1 MKFILVTPAL
11 PHSRAGNRAT
21 AIRWRN
27 ILRDLGHH
35 VHLDTKFSTGKYDAM
50 VALHS
55 WRSADSIQN
64 FNEQHPDKP
73 LIVAL
78 TGTDLYKFIKTH
90 PKKTLH
96 SIEISDVLV
105 ALHDLAY
112 QAIPKQYCEKLSV
125 IYQSAKS
132 VKRQN
137 KKNKKHFDV
146 CVIGH
151 LRDEKDPLRAAYAV
165 RNLPKESKIR
175 IKQFGKAH
183 DEKWADI
190 AEQEM
195 EKNPRYRW
203 YGEVPHWQ
211 IRKEYA
217 ANQLMVLSSRME
229 GGANVISEACV
240 AGLPI
245 IASNIV
251 GSIGLLGNSY
261 PGYYPVGNTNALRKQ
276 LLKTEMDHIYLSDLQ
291 KLCAKKSSL
300 FNYKKEIASWKKLLD
315 KFK

>member
-1 MKFILVTPAL
+1 MKIILVTPAL

-21 AIRWRN
+21 AVRWRN
-27 ILRDLGHH
+27 ILRDLGHQ
-35 VHLDTKFSTGKYDAM
+35 VHMYTNFSKGQYDAM

-64 FNEQHPDKP
+64 FDDQCPDKP

-96 SIEISDVLV
+96 SIAVSDALI

-112 QAIPKQYCEKLSV
+112 QAIPKHYHQKLSV

-132 VKRQN
+132 VKRQV

-175 IKQFGKAH
+175 IKQFGKTN
-183 DEKWADI
+183 DKKWADLT
-190 AEQEM
+190 AQEM

-203 YGEVPHWQ
+203 YGDVPHWQ

-217 ANQLMVLSSRME
+217 TNQLMVLSSKME

-251 GSIGLLGNSY
+251 GSIGLLGKSY
-261 PGYYPVGNTNALRKQ
+261 PGYYPVGKTNALRKQ
-276 LLKTEMDHIYLSDLQ
+276 LLNAEMDHTYLSDLQ
-291 KLCAKKSSL
+291 KLCVKKSPL
-300 FNYKKEIASWKKLLD
+300 FNYKKEKNSWKILLD
-315 KFK
+315 KLK